1 MKRCWTGHQ
10 QGSTLLE
17 LVISLPILLL
27 LLSAIIPLLS
37 VSIQAWQTGRSRA
50 DIQQTSRLAIERLSN
65 SIRYAHNITV
75 QDNGGSLLI
84 KAGDGRNHKFSV
96 SPVTHAL
103 CQTIGNGKPLPF
115 AGDGFGTTAGR
126 VIIIANPDNQ
136 ARFTMQEVPVK
147 DKNGQLVYRIKQ
159 VKIVITVRDRSTG
172 IEYTL
177 KTAVVSLNS

>member
-1 MKRCWTGHQ
+1 MKRSRAVRQ

-17 LVISLPILLL
+17 LIIGLTILSL

-65 SIRYAHNITV
+65 SIRYAHSITV
-75 QDNGGSLLI
+75 QNNGGSLLI
-84 KAGDGRNHKFSV
+84 KAGDGTSQKFSV
-96 SPVTHAL
+96 NPVTKAL
-103 CQTIGNGKPLPF
+103 CQTIGSGRPLPF

-126 VIIIANPDNQ
+126 VIIISNPDNQ
-136 ARFTMQEVPVK
+136 DRFTVKEVPVK
-147 DKNGQLVYRIKQ
+147 DRNGQLLYRIKQ

-177 KTAVVSLNS
+177 KTAVVPLNS